1 MKSSRFAKTAAG
13 ILALALATLTLTGC
27 TGQARWQKGTGPIKI
42 VASTNV
48 WGDIAYQIAGDQ
60 ATVTALIDNVNQ
72 DPHSFEASTRDQ
84 LMVNKADLIIVN
96 GGGYDA
102 FLETMAAGDAANGR
116 LINIASLVAMNSGS
130 DNEHFWFSNKAV
142 LTAADAIRDSLV
154 EIEPASQA
162 AFDAGHDE
170 FVSDLK
176 LLGEQMIGIS
186 DIKPDAQ
193 VLATEPLLD
202 YLIAEL
208 GFTDKTPEA
217 FKEAIEEETDAPLAA
232 IAELEKLLKSGSI
245 KVLFVNAQTASAQVD
260 ALVKVAQANNVPV
273 VSVSE
278 FQTEADQSY
287 INFKSNV
294 LLDIET
300 ALTTGESSAGDF
312 D

>member
-1 MKSSRFAKTAAG
+1 MISIARKALAALTATT
-13 ILALALATLTLTGC
+13 LALALSGC
-27 TGQARWQKGTGPIKI
+27 AQGT
-42 VASTNV
+42 STNDGLIHVVSATKV
-48 WGDIAYQIAGDQ
+48 WASIAQAIGGDRVAAEP
-60 ATVTALIDNVNQ
+60 LIDNANQ

-96 GGGYDA
+96 GGGYDT
-102 FLETMAAGDAANGR
+102 FLESMAASHGVAGEVINLDALLANGE
-116 LINIASLVAMNSGS
+116 AGT
-130 DNEHFWFSNKAV
+130 NEHFWFSTAKV
-142 LTAADAIRDSLV
+142 LTAADAIRDEL
-154 EIEPASQA
+154 INLEPDSEADFNA
-162 AFDAGHDE
+162 AHDE
-170 FVSDLK
+170 FAADLN
-176 LLGEQMIGIS
+176 LLAEQITAIS
-186 DIKPDAQ
+186 AAHPGAS

-202 YLIAEL
+202 YMLDEL
-208 GFTDKTPEA
+208 DFTDKTPEA

-232 IAELEKLLKSGSI
+232 IAELEKLLKSGGI

>member
-1 MKSSRFAKTAAG
+1 MISIARKALAALTATT
-13 ILALALATLTLTGC
+13 LALALSGC
-27 TGQARWQKGTGPIKI
+27 AQGT
-42 VASTNV
+42 STNDGLIHVVSATKV
-48 WGDIAYQIAGDQ
+48 WASIAQAIGGDRVAAEP
-60 ATVTALIDNVNQ
+60 LIDNANQ

-96 GGGYDA
+96 GGGYDT
-102 FLETMAAGDAANGR
+102 FLESMAASHGVAGEVINLDALLANGE
-116 LINIASLVAMNSGS
+116 AGT
-130 DNEHFWFSNKAV
+130 NEHFWFSTTKV
-142 LTAADAIRDSLV
+142 LSAADAIRDEL
-154 EIEPASQA
+154 INLEPDSEADFNA
-162 AFDAGHDE
+162 AHDE
-170 FVSDLK
+170 FAADLN
-176 LLGEQMIGIS
+176 LLGEQIS
-186 DIKPDAQ
+186 AISAAHPGAS

-202 YLIAEL
+202 YMLDEL
-208 GFTDKTPEA
+208 AFTDKTPEA

-232 IAELEKLLKSGSI
+232 IAELEKLLKSGGI

>member
-1 MKSSRFAKTAAG
+1 MISIARKALAALAATT
-13 ILALALATLTLTGC
+13 LALALSGC
-27 TGQARWQKGTGPIKI
+27 AQGT
-42 VASTNV
+42 STNDGLIHVVSATKV
-48 WGDIAYQIAGDQ
+48 WASIAQAIGGDRVAAEP
-60 ATVTALIDNVNQ
+60 LIDNANQ

-84 LMVNKADLIIVN
+84 LQVNKADLIIVN
-96 GGGYDA
+96 GGGYDT
-102 FLETMAAGDAANGR
+102 FLESMAASHGVAGEVINLDALLANGE
-116 LINIASLVAMNSGS
+116 AGT
-130 DNEHFWFSNKAV
+130 NEHFWFSTTNV
-142 LTAADAIRDSLV
+142 LTAADVIRDELV
-154 EIEPASQA
+154 KLEPGSEADFNA
-162 AFDAGHDE
+162 AHDE
-170 FVSDLK
+170 FAADLN
-176 LLGEQMIGIS
+176 LLAEQIS
-186 DIKPDAQ
+186 AIAAAHPGAS

-202 YLIAEL
+202 YLLDEL
-208 GFTDKTPEA
+208 AFTDKTPEA

-232 IAELEKLLKSGSI
+232 IAELEKLLKSGGI

>member
-1 MKSSRFAKTAAG
+1 MISIARKALAALTATT
-13 ILALALATLTLTGC
+13 LALALSGC
-27 TGQARWQKGTGPIKI
+27 AQGT
-42 VASTNV
+42 STNDGLIHVVSATKV
-48 WGDIAYQIAGDQ
+48 WASIAQAIGGDRVAAEP
-60 ATVTALIDNVNQ
+60 LIDNANQ

-96 GGGYDA
+96 GGGYDT
-102 FLETMAAGDAANGR
+102 FLESMAASDGVAGEVINLDA
-116 LINIASLVAMNSGS
+116 LLASGEAGT
-130 DNEHFWFSNKAV
+130 NEHFWFSTAKV
-142 LTAADAIRDSLV
+142 LTAADAIRDEL
-154 EIEPASQA
+154 INLEPDSEADFNA
-162 AFDAGHDE
+162 AHDE
-170 FVSDLK
+170 FAADLN
-176 LLGEQMIGIS
+176 LLAEQITAIS
-186 DIKPDAQ
+186 AAHPGAS

-202 YLIAEL
+202 YMLDEL
-208 GFTDKTPEA
+208 AFTDKTPEA

-232 IAELEKLLKSGSI
+232 IAELEKLLKSGDI
-245 KVLFVNAQTASAQVD
+245 KLLFVNAQTASAQVD

>member
-1 MKSSRFAKTAAG
+1 MLRIAEQISAIAAAHPG
-13 ILALALATLTLTGC
+13 
-27 TGQARWQKGTGPIKI
+27 
-42 VASTNV
+42 AS
-48 WGDIAYQIAGDQ
+48 
-60 ATVTALIDNVNQ
+60 
-72 DPHSFEASTRDQ
+72 
-84 LMVNKADLIIVN
+84 
-96 GGGYDA
+96 
-102 FLETMAAGDAANGR
+102 
-116 LINIASLVAMNSGS
+116 
-130 DNEHFWFSNKAV
+130 
-142 LTAADAIRDSLV
+142 
-154 EIEPASQA
+154 
-162 AFDAGHDE
+162 
-170 FVSDLK
+170 
-176 LLGEQMIGIS
+176 
-186 DIKPDAQ
+186 

-202 YLIAEL
+202 YLLDEL
-208 GFTDKTPEA
+208 AFTDKTPEA

-232 IAELEKLLKSGSI
+232 IAELEKLLKSGGI